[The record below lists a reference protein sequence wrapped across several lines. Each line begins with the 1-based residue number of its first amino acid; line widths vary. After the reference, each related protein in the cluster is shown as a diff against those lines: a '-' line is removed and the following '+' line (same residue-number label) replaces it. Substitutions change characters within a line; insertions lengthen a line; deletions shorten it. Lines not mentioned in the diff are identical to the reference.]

1 MLDAVDEKQSARMDD
16 SEATRGSVHAAQLDA
31 VADTAIVGAPPPKL
45 EPEWDEAG
53 RQRARVE
60 RAAEESAPQSAM
72 GCHLGPL
79 HPCHNAAI
87 AASIDG
93 TKWTDGGAGEA
104 ARARAAARR
113 SGAPAAAESD
123 EDVDPGL

>member
-1 MLDAVDEKQSARMDD
+1 MLDALQRQQVASMDD
-16 SEATRGSVHAAQLDA
+16 SEATRDRVHTKQVAA
-31 VADTAIVGAPPPKL
+31 VANTAVVGARPSRL
-45 EPEWDEAG
+45 EPEWSEAG
-53 RQRARVE
+53 RQRARFE
-60 RAAEESAPQSAM
+60 RADEESEPQSAM